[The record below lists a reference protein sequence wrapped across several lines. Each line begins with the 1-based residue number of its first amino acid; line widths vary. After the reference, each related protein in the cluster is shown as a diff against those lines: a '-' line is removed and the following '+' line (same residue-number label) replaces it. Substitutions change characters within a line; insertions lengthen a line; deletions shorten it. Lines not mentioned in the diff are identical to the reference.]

1 MRHFRPEV
9 ERRIAEF
16 RATNGAI
23 GFGGHLASAADD
35 TLALPDNLGPQLPEV
50 TPPEGSQPLPA

>member
-16 RATNGAI
+16 RSVHGAV
-23 GFGGHLASAADD
+23 GFGGHLSSATDD
-35 TLALPDNLGPQLPEV
+35 TLALPDNLGLRLPEV
-50 TPPEGSQPLPA
+50 ISAGSQQLHA